1 MNILTTIR
9 LRMQAFAWFEIVL
22 DDTLYTF
29 FNDLEFS
36 LEEHWIYR
44 PKVHTTQLERSRKFF
59 YQNFQYIRQLERSIK
74 FAYSLLVATKNKQA
88 SRPTYQQVRQSLH
101 A

>member
-1 MNILTTIR
+1 MGILTTIR

-36 LEEHWIYR
+36 LEHCIYS
-44 PKVHTTQLERSRKFF
+44 PKVHTAQLERSRKFV